1 MRCTEAILDILFPPK
16 CAFCGKI
23 MPHTGEG
30 VCESCARRLP
40 WREEGA
46 ALRTING
53 LDCAV
58 TFYYEDMVKRGIHA
72 LKFGKK
78 SNRAAVFGRYVAQTA
93 AERLG
98 GRFDAVTFVPVSARR
113 NFSRGFD
120 QARLL
125 AESAAG
131 VWGVKAEPTLKKAR
145 NNRPQSTVKTPEER
159 RSNVQGVYRV
169 RKNAPVAGRRF
180 LLIDDVL
187 TTGSTMAACADT
199 LLAAGAASVVCAAL
213 AGGHGPS
220 SGGDASPEEAAQTP
234 IFQKDGGRPADH
246 PGFWVKLWK
255 KVM

>member
-16 CAFCGKI
+16 CAFCGAL
-23 MPHTGEG
+23 MEHTGDG
-30 VCESCARRLP
+30 VCGSCARRLP

-46 ALRTING
+46 VLRTING

-58 TFYYEDMVKRGIHA
+58 TFYYEDMVESGIHA

-93 AERLG
+93 AEYLG
-98 GRFDAVTFVPVSARR
+98 GRFDAVTFVPVSSRR

-125 AESAAG
+125 AESAAK
-131 VWGVKAEPTLKKAR
+131 VWNAKAEPTLKKVR

-159 RSNVQGVYRV
+159 RSNVQGAYRV
-169 RKNAPVAGRRF
+169 RKGAPVAGRRF

-187 TTGSTMAACADT
+187 TTGSTISACAEC
-199 LLAAGAASVVCAAL
+199 LLDAGAASVVCAAL
-213 AGGHGPS
+213 AGGRPAPEAGAP
-220 SGGDASPEEAAQTP
+220 SPEAAGEEY
-234 IFQKDGGRPADH
+234 F
-246 PGFWVKLWK
+246 V
-255 KVM
+255 

>member
-1 MRCTEAILDILFPPK
+1 MGFKETILDILFPPK

-23 MPHTGEG
+23 MDHTGDG
-30 VCESCARRLP
+30 VCHDCAQRLP

-46 ALRTING
+46 SLQTING

-58 TFYYEDMVKRGIHA
+58 TFYYKDMVKEGVHA

-78 SNRAAVFGRYVAQTA
+78 SCRAAVFGRYVAQTA

-125 AESAAG
+125 AASAAG
-131 VWGVKAEPTLKKAR
+131 VWGVKAEPTLQKIR

-159 RSNVQGVYRV
+159 RENALRAYRV
-169 RKNAPVAGRRF
+169 RPRAQVTGRRF

-187 TTGSTMAACADT
+187 TTGSTLSACAGT
-199 LLAAGAASVVCAAL
+199 LLEAGAASVVCAAL
-213 AGGHGPS
+213 AGG
-220 SGGDASPEEAAQTP
+220 
-234 IFQKDGGRPADH
+234 RPA
-246 PGFWVKLWK
+246 PAEKNPAPEQASSPRLE
-255 KVM
+255 